1 IQSNSWSDHRL
12 KSTSFKQLDPK
23 PGVESFLTKNMKS
36 KTFEEKLTKLSSSTV
51 KNINIAIRSFDTF
64 CKSEYDGRT
73 KEEIIEEVKAL
84 KEDQNRVFRDVLQ
97 SWIDWMYKNG
107 HLTTSVKGYI
117 SRTRRY
123 FLHNGIRYHADDFED
138 PLEFKPVI
146 KEELHE
152 LLVEEIQNIFRYANP
167 KKIGFY
173 LALISTGARPKE
185 LLQIRKKDIDLT
197 QKRIKIRIE
206 AVTSK
211 TSSGR
216 SVWLTKE
223 ASPYLLNRIK
233 NKKDSDLVWATHQDP
248 VQAEQNESKSFK
260 GYVRKAGYTKVYKSN
275 NNNLI
280 TLYSL
285 RSFYF
290 GRASSTHSEA
300 YAHRMTG
307 HGGYLP
313 QYERM
318 SDEKRLDMFLE
329 LEPEIT
335 IDDSAR
341 KQAELDK
348 KTQENTELQKVN
360 EMYKKTLA
368 EKENLERQKYRLM
381 NSSSADQKTMD
392 LVEKV
397 LRKHG
402 RI

>member
-1 IQSNSWSDHRL
+1 MNDHVL
-12 KSTSFKQLDPK
+12 KSTSFKQLDLK

-36 KTFEEKLTKLSSSTV
+36 KTFEEKLTKLSSSTI
-51 KNINIAIRSFDTF
+51 KNITIAIRSFDTF

-73 KEEIIEEVKAL
+73 KEEIIEEIKAL

-152 LLVEEIQNIFRYANP
+152 LLVDEIQNIFRYANP

-185 LLQIRKKDIDLT
+185 LLQIRKKDIDVT
-197 QKRIKIRIE
+197 SQKRIKIRIE

-233 NKKDSDLVWATHQDP
+233 NKKDKDLVWATHFDP
-248 VQAEQNESKSFK
+248 AQAEQNESKSFK

-318 SDEKRLDMFLE
+318 NDEKKLDMFLE
-329 LEPEIT
+329 LESELT
-335 IDDSAR
+335 IDDTAR
-341 KQAELDK
+341 KQAIIDAKDK
-348 KTQENTELQKVN
+348 QISD
-360 EMYKKTLA
+360 
-368 EKENLERQKYRLM
+368 LERDKEEYRKNFSEM
-381 NSSSADQKTMD
+381 FDEQM
-392 LVEKV
+392 
-397 LRKHG
+397 RMHG
-402 RI
+402 FPVKSLK